1 MSENK
6 LASRGN
12 LSNAIH
18 EKLRVNPRRPF
29 RKTKYVLATES
40 ERVPRGKGEK
50 FRCERS
56 EIVPETIRLQ
66 AVGAQCL
73 QVRPRTFCIMGLRVT
88 LRGKLKTERWRRSE
102 SESEQGVQSR
112 GVDPKRCDLPM
123 VRLKRG

>member
-1 MSENK
+1 VSENK
-6 LASRGN
+6 LPSRST

-66 AVGAQCL
+66 G
-73 QVRPRTFCIMGLRVT
+73 VRAEKRLRAFCIMSLRVSFSSKPQSSLK
-88 LRGKLKTERWRRSE
+88 LRQSE
-102 SESEQGVQSR
+102 SKSEQG
-112 GVDPKRCDLPM
+112 DKLLELYPKRW
-123 VRLKRG
+123 

>member
-6 LASRGN
+6 LASRGT

-66 AVGAQCL
+66 G
-73 QVRPRTFCIMGLRVT
+73 VRAEKRLRAFCIMSLRVSLCSKPQSSLK
-88 LRGKLKTERWRRSE
+88 LRQSE
-102 SESEQGVQSR
+102 SKSEQG
-112 GVDPKRCDLPM
+112 DKLHELYPKRW
-123 VRLKRG
+123 